1 MNMVKLDRISQQYA
15 HLMSYLLFVIIK
27 LPGSN
32 SDTLQ
37 EALQL
42 MNSSRET
49 EDRNLMPLFDVR

>member
-1 MNMVKLDRISQQYA
+1 MVKLDHISQQYA
-15 HLMSYLLFVIIK
+15 HLMSYLLFVIVK

-32 SDTLQ
+32 NDTLQ

-42 MNSSRET
+42 NSSRET